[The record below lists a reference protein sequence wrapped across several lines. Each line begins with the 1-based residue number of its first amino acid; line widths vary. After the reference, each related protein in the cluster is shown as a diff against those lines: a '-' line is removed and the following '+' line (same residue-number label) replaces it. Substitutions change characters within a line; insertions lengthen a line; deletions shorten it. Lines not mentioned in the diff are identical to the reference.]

1 MEPSE
6 PPLDPLLVLQ
16 ATNAEVVRTWLYSPV
31 LDFYSEHILLQG
43 SLGGAGGGGGGGGG
57 GLIALMNLCFAFFAA
72 VSACFSCHIDNNECL
87 SNPCDGNATC
97 TNTDGSF
104 TCACNLGYSGSGL
117 DCASKHW
124 QLVKC

>member
-43 SLGGAGGGGGGGGG
+43 SLGGAGGGGGGGGAYCPHES
-57 GLIALMNLCFAFFAA
+57 LLCFLCCCQCMFFMP
-72 VSACFSCHIDNNECL
+72 HR
-87 SNPCDGNATC
+87 
-97 TNTDGSF
+97 
-104 TCACNLGYSGSGL
+104 
-117 DCASKHW
+117 
-124 QLVKC
+124 QQ